1 MRINRSSEGT
11 NRSCNSS
18 TSLTVSVIASRKDGS
33 MDSESEIQFLK
44 NRVAA
49 LEKDA
54 RELDAGLRWVMDEL
68 RKKKLLPPRV

>member
-1 MRINRSSEGT
+1 MEQHRRCERTSVPTRFIGARCERS
-11 NRSCNSS
+11 
-18 TSLTVSVIASRKDGS
+18 ASRKDGS

-54 RELDAGLRWVMDEL
+54 RELDAGLRWVMEEL
-68 RKKKLLPPRV
+68 RKKKLLPPPV